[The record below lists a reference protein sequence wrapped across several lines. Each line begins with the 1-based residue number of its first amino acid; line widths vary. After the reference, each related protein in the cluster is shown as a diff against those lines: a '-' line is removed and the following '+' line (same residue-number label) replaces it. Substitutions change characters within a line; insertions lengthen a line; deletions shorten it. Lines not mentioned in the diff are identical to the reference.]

1 MARPTQPPRIKP
13 NERGVWTIYHWNGT
27 RTVRTSLGTTDEAEA
42 KIRFGYWLVETDRQD
57 TPALTVDEILTYYW
71 REHVEP
77 RAAAPGRVE
86 CALVHLRPH
95 FGRYLPSELK
105 PMVVHRYV
113 EARGAK
119 AGTVRRELAV
129 LVAALNHA
137 RKTARLEVVPHIPM
151 PAAPPPRDRWLDAAE
166 VAKLLET
173 AMTFKHERVLRRP
186 PGETE
191 EEARARVERN
201 RHRMSRVAR
210 FLWIAV
216 ETGARKE
223 SICRLSWPQVDL
235 ERRIIDFRTPGK
247 SQTKKRQV
255 QVPISD
261 RLLPILTRAKEE
273 RVSDLWV
280 LDTPNSVR
288 RGFAAVAKRAGLPG
302 LHPHVLR
309 HTAATHMAQ
318 AGVPLAMIAAVL
330 GNTVAVVERTY
341 AHWQSDALMKA
352 VNYVR

>member
-1 MARPTQPPRIKP
+1 MARPNQPPRIAI
-13 NERGVWTIYHWNGT
+13 NERGGWEVRYWNGK
-27 RTVRTSLGTTDEAEA
+27 RTVRTSLGTQNEAEA
-42 KIRFGYWLVETDRQD
+42 KIRFGYWLVGEDRQD
-57 TPALTVDEILTYYW
+57 RPDLTVNDLLTLYW
-71 REHVEP
+71 KEHVEP
-77 RAAAPGRVE
+77 RSAAAWRTE
-86 CALVHLRPH
+86 YAIAHLRPH
-95 FGRYLPSELK
+95 FGSYLPRELSPMTVHHYAEFRRAK
-105 PMVVHRYV
+105 P
-113 EARGAK
+113 
-119 AGTVRRELAV
+119 GTIRRELAA
-129 LVAALNHA
+129 LVAALNHG
-137 RKTARLEVVPHIPM
+137 RKTGRLDLVPHIAM
-151 PAAPPPRDRWLDAAE
+151 PAPPPPRDRWLDAAE

-186 PGETE
+186 PGETD

-201 RHRMSRVAR
+201 RGRMSRVAR
-210 FLWIAV
+210 FIWIAV

-235 ERRIIDFRTPGK
+235 ERRVIDFRTPGK
-247 SQTKKRQV
+247 TQTKKRQV
-255 QVPISD
+255 RVPISD